1 VSATNQRKL
10 KAIWLR
16 PQVAPLLALALLCEL
31 GVAVLNVAVM
41 PVYLR
46 DLRGFSEGVVGLVVM
61 SFLLSE
67 AFFKSFMGHYIDKYG
82 KRFFLITAPF
92 VWSLTPMVT
101 LLIPKGYGV
110 IETLAIAGLRVFDGL
125 SAAMLWPAAYASV
138 AESVGQREKAHA
150 LSLLNV
156 CFMVGLA
163 LGLPIAGG
171 LNGLFDNAGAGLFA
185 ASFLFILAALIA
197 VAFSPKFSRSHAD
210 MTEEYRIE
218 DIWAASRKM
227 PLLLI
232 TAFVTF
238 LGVGFP
244 MVPLQWFAIDEL
256 KLTQAE
262 FGGLALPAGILM
274 AVVSVPLG
282 SWGERLGKERAVQL
296 GLGMCSLGIW
306 LVALGA
312 WIHYLQTHLVLSLGA
327 VLVGIG
333 FLLAI
338 PSWYATVSHIH
349 PTRSASYLGAV
360 MTAQGLGAILGL
372 VVGSK
377 IYEFNHYA
385 PFVACGNAVTLGFF
399 LSFIAL
405 ERSEKTI

>member
-1 VSATNQRKL
+1 MNVTNQQKI

-31 GVAVLNVAVM
+31 GVAILNVAVM

-67 AFFKSFMGHYIDKYG
+67 AFFKSFMGHYTDKYG
-82 KRFFLITAPF
+82 KKFFLISAPMI
-92 VWSLTPMVT
+92 WSITPILT
-101 LLIPKGYGV
+101 LLIPMGYGV
-110 IETLAIAGLRVFDGL
+110 TETLAIAGLRVLDGL

-138 AESVGQREKAHA
+138 AEAVGPRERAHA

-156 CFMVGLA
+156 CFMIGLA

-171 LNGLFDNAGAGLFA
+171 LNGLFDNPGAGLFA
-185 ASFLFILAALIA
+185 ASFLFVLAALIA
-197 VAFSPKFSRSHAD
+197 VFFHPKSSRSHVDVA
-210 MTEEYRIE
+210 EEYRIK
-218 DIWAASRKM
+218 DIWLCCKKI

-244 MVPLQWFAIDEL
+244 MVPLQWFAKDEL
-256 KLTQAE
+256 NLTQAE

-274 AVVSVPLG
+274 ALASVPLG
-282 SWGERLGKERAVQL
+282 SWGERIGKEKAVQL
-296 GLGMCSLGIW
+296 GLGMCSIGIW

-312 WIHYLQTHLVLSLGA
+312 WIPFLQTQIVLSLGA
-327 VLVGIG
+327 VLVGLG

-349 PTRSASYLGAV
+349 PKRSASYLGAV
-360 MTAQGLGAILGL
+360 MTAQGLGAIIGL
-372 VVGSK
+372 VIGSK
-377 IYEFNHYA
+377 MYEFNHYA

-399 LSFIAL
+399 LSFFAL
-405 ERSEKTI
+405 DRLEKRT